1 MTAWVVDYANS
12 HPDLDALKAQG
23 CVGIAR
29 YVGQAGANQPDATSK
44 NITKPEVEWC
54 RANGFGVALV
64 YEDDG
69 GASGGGP
76 ARGYDQGVADAHLGN
91 IQADALGFPSDR
103 PIFYAV
109 DTDGIPQQTVIAY
122 FQGVASV
129 PARPI
134 GGYGQPQLMDTLAD
148 LGLIRWLWTTEAWSG
163 GYRSSR
169 SCLFQHAGH
178 PYTAGGDYDENDQL
192 LPDWGQWN
200 PGGTSPTT
208 GDFTVDA
215 EAKARFD
222 AIDKGLGGISDSI
235 NRLTVAL
242 VPLVAKIDKTTSDDL
257 VTDLTIKHDAD
268 VRASGKKP

>member
-1 MTAWVVDYANS
+1 MSWVVDYANS
-12 HPDLDALKAQG
+12 HPDLDALVAQG
-23 CVGIAR
+23 CIGIAR
-29 YVGQAGANQPDATSK
+29 YVGQAGANQPDGTSK
-44 NITKPEVEWC
+44 NITKPEVDYC
-54 RANGFGVALV
+54 RTHGLGVALV

-69 GASGGGP
+69 GANGGGP

-91 IQADALGFPSDR
+91 IQADALGFPGDR

-109 DTDGIPQQTVIAY
+109 DTDGIDQQTVVSY

-134 GGYGQPQLMDTLAD
+134 GGYGQPQLMEHLAD
-148 LGLIRWLWTTEAWSG
+148 VGLIRWLWCTQAWSG
-163 GYRSSR
+163 GYRSPR
-169 SCLFQHAGH
+169 ACLFQRAEAQAGDFDH
-178 PYTAGGDYDENDQL
+178 NDVL

-222 AIDKGLGGISDSI
+222 ALDKA
-235 NRLTVAL
+235 VANVQDQQQRFIVAV
-242 VPLVAKIDKTTSDDL
+242 VPLLAKIDKTATDDL
-257 VTDLTIKHDAD
+257 LTDLTAVNDANL
-268 VRASGKKP
+268 RAAGKKP